1 VNIKNVAKHLL
12 VLLLL
17 CAILLPSI
25 VAEGAI
31 KSETVRVALGRQTK
45 EFRFKTNGNYQLINL
60 SNGKVITKIGNN
72 ENWQVELQA
81 GQIMFQSSGNK
92 YGPFSGPVVVQ
103 ENKTR
108 VSVLAANREVM
119 EIMSMNDLVAL
130 NAWGEAVELDDN
142 KDLSVRNAQGKNAL
156 TSNTGLN
163 LISLLEGTEYRRYRG
178 NIEFRVDNGSLVAIN
193 ELNIEDYLRGVVPA
207 EMPSSW
213 PAEALKAQAVVARN
227 YALQRVEATR
237 GSSYNLTNDQFSQ
250 VYSGYDAESPATDR
264 AIEDT
269 RGVVMLN
276 RGSLISA
283 FFHSSSGGY
292 TENSEDVWY
301 SSLSYIKRKDDPYDK
316 NDRHYNW
323 QVSYTT
329 DQLKEILKKA
339 GYMFNNITDINIM
352 ANTASGARVKKLA
365 VIGVDTDGKPLRVE
379 ISNADNVR
387 IALGLKSALFT
398 LKKVYDKDKNLTG
411 VNISGSGWGH
421 GLGLSQWGANGMARQ
436 GYKYQDILKYYYS
449 EINFAANYGR

>member
-1 VNIKNVAKHLL
+1 VNLKNISKYLL
-12 VLLLL
+12 IFLVT
-17 CAILLPSI
+17 CTILMPSI
-25 VAEGAI
+25 TAEGAI

-60 SNGKVITKIGNN
+60 SNGKIIARMGNN

-103 ENKTR
+103 ENNTR
-108 VSVLAANREVM
+108 VSVLAANRNVVET
-119 EIMSMNDLVAL
+119 MSMNDLVAL
-130 NAWGEAVELDDN
+130 NAREKTVKLDDN
-142 KDLSVRNAQGKNAL
+142 NVLSVRNAEGKKTL

-163 LISLLEGTEYRRYRG
+163 LISLLEGSEHRRYRG
-178 NIEFRVDNGSLVAIN
+178 DIEFRIENGSLVAIN

-207 EMPSSW
+207 EMPSYW

-227 YALQRVEATR
+227 YALQKVEATR
-237 GSSYNLTNDQFSQ
+237 GSSYNLTNDQYSQ
-250 VYSGYDAESPATDR
+250 VYSGYDAESPATNR

-301 SSLSYIKRKDDPYDK
+301 NSLSYIKHKDDPYDK

-329 DQLKEILKKA
+329 EQLLEILKKA
-339 GYMFNNITDINIM
+339 GYTFKDITDINLM
-352 ANTASGARVKKLA
+352 AYTASGARVKKLA
-365 VIGVDTDGKPLRVE
+365 VTGVGTDGKPLRIE

-398 LKKVYDKDKNLTG
+398 LKKEYDKDKNLTG

-421 GLGLSQWGANGMARQ
+421 GLGMSQWGANGMAKL

-449 EINFAANYGR
+449 EIKIAPNYGR